1 MMPLGLFGD
10 RTFSASNLMT
20 FLVYAALGA
29 IPFFLVLQLQTVL
42 GYGALRAGAGTL
54 PITICMIFLAGKGG
68 ELGSRI
74 GPRIPMTVGPM
85 VMALGALWL
94 TGVGEGV
101 SYWTHVLPPLTLFGL
116 GLALMVA
123 PLTATVL
130 AAAPDRHAGIASGVN
145 NAVARSG
152 ALIAVAALPL
162 AVGLTGEEYADPVAL
177 DAGYDQA
184 MLICAVMLVGGGLF
198 AWLLIRNPRP
208 EETAA
213 AQTRLSPRAPTAR
226 PGHRRTR
233 RRRRHACCHRRA

>member
-1 MMPLGLFGD
+1 MLPLGLFGD

-123 PLTATVL
+123 TLTATVL

-152 ALIAVAALPL
+152 SLIAVAALPL
-162 AVGLTGEEYADPVAL
+162 AVGPHRRGV
-177 DAGYDQA
+177 
-184 MLICAVMLVGGGLF
+184 
-198 AWLLIRNPRP
+198 RRP
-208 EETAA
+208 GRARR
-213 AQTRLSPRAPTAR
+213 RLR
-226 PGHRRTR
+226 PGHADLRGDAGR
-233 RRRRHACCHRRA
+233 RRALRLVADPQPPPGGDRVTPARQDRARRRA